1 MVDAASASWA
11 AAAGEPPQQHL
22 ILVLHRWARARSSSD
37 MAEMSFIGNS
47 PDAPRNRKEANGTDA
62 RCRMQ
67 EAMP

>member
-1 MVDAASASWA
+1 MVDTASASWTA
-11 AAAGEPPQQHL
+11 AARRPPPQHL
-22 ILVLHRWARARSSSD
+22 ILVLYRWARARSSSD